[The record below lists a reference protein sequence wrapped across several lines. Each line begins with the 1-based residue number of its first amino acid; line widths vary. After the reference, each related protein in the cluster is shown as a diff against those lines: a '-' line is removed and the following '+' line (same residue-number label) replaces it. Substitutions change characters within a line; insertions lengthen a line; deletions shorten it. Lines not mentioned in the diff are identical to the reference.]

1 VLHSLP
7 VASPR
12 LDRGVFI
19 VSLVVACAVVL
30 LVGPVSG
37 QPPERRAG
45 AYREHEAR
53 ALTDLARSAVGEGK
67 VGEALEFHLAA
78 LAIYR
83 ETGGKVGVAATLFEM
98 GQINNGM
105 FNYEGAVGRLAEAA
119 AIYRELGARAE
130 LARVNLVLGRSQMM
144 LGRRMDAIALLEDAL
159 AEFTRTGD
167 ADRASE
173 ARALLQR
180 LQ

>member
-1 VLHSLP
+1 MASAP
-7 VASPR
+7 VRPI
-12 LDRGVFI
+12 G
-19 VSLVVACAVVL
+19 VSLVVVASAVVL
-30 LVGPVSG
+30 LLAGPASA
-37 QPPERRAG
+37 QPSERRPG

-67 VGEALEFHLAA
+67 VGDALEFYLAA

-83 ETGGKVGVAATLFEM
+83 ETGGRAGAAATLFEI

-105 FNYEGAVGRLAEAA
+105 YNYEGAVGRLAEAA
-119 AIYRELGARAE
+119 VIYRELGARAE
-130 LARVNLVLGRSQMM
+130 LARVNLALGRSQMM

-167 ADRASE
+167 TDRAAE
-173 ARALLQR
+173 ARALLHR
-180 LQ
+180 LR